1 METPIQFDL
10 NIAFHNWREKLA
22 HSPNF
27 RKENL
32 DELESHLRDSV
43 NVLQSKGLSAD
54 EAFLIGI
61 RRIGT
66 AEVLEGQFAAENGG
80 RGWRH
85 VLRRL
90 VHNYGAK
97 TLHGLILV
105 WFTIVCWFF
114 WGCLR
119 VSQTMEPA
127 LARIHEKPWPT
138 EHVPVPAFTQ
148 MMWDLMAYWYV
159 LPGLAAIYCG
169 IVWTRKSPAK
179 ISWLSFFSVSAA
191 VLLLLLIPVLIAAG
205 LPAIDAFN
213 SLPQAFFK

>member
-10 NIAFHNWREKLA
+10 GIAFHNWREKLA

-43 NVLQSKGLSAD
+43 NALQSKGLSAD

-66 AEVLEGQFAAENGG
+66 ADVLEGQFAAENGG

-90 VHNYGAK
+90 VHNYGNK

-105 WFTIVCWFF
+105 WFTVVCWLF

-119 VSQTMEPA
+119 VSQMMEVVQ
-127 LARIHEKPWPT
+127 ARMHEKPWPT
-138 EHVPVPAFTQ
+138 DHVPVPGFTQ
-148 MMWDLMAYWYV
+148 MMWDIMPYWYV
-159 LPGLAAIYCG
+159 LPDWRPFTAALCG
-169 IVWTRKSPAK
+169 RAKLPRKCRGS
-179 ISWLSFFSVSAA
+179 LFSRSRQ
-191 VLLLLLIPVLIAAG
+191 P
-205 LPAIDAFN
+205 F
-213 SLPQAFFK
+213 